1 MEQQQQQQPK
11 MYAVRLLY
19 FKKEKKTLKPDKSSS
34 SCSRRWRVGNCIWIL
49 NRRLIVVLH
58 VRFRKPL
65 FFPFYFVYLF
75 LYSFWF
81 IRELHR
87 VVVVTWRQF
96 AACRRSPCSAQSF
109 IQLGHLA
116 VIQSV
121 CGYRCQWVVRVF
133 VFVWVYLCLAASVCV
148 CGVPFSNCVVITLF
162 GIRLLLSTP
171 QLSLS
176 LYFTCYFSFSHSLPF
191 AIAHLVDSLLAC
203 LRLLAWSRERRSN

>member
-1 MEQQQQQQPK
+1 MLYGCCILKKKKRPWSQTS
-11 MYAVRLLY
+11 RLLPVHVGGEWGIV
-19 FKKEKKTLKPDKSSS
+19 FEFWIVDWS
-34 SCSRRWRVGNCIWIL
+34 SCCTFVFESLFSFLFIL
-49 NRRLIVVLH
+49 
-58 VRFRKPL
+58 
-65 FFPFYFVYLF
+65 FVYFSIPFGLF
-75 LYSFWF
+75 VSYIVWLS
-81 IRELHR
+81 
-87 VVVVTWRQF
+87 WRQF

-148 CGVPFSNCVVITLF
+148 CGVPFSNRVVITLL

-191 AIAHLVDSLLAC
+191 AIAHLVDSLPAC